1 MFSSLLSEAYN
12 IILKELQLWFTVAV
26 KFLPNFVFAILA
38 MLAFHYLARFS
49 RKLNRRFFS
58 KISDSTTINS
68 VLIQLIFI
76 GIELI
81 GIFVALNILGLS
93 KAVTSLL
100 AGAGVV
106 GLALSFA
113 FQDLATNFISGF
125 FIVIQKPFVLGDYIK
140 TNNFQGWVKEIS
152 LRTILIEDLN
162 GQDIIIPSKI
172 IIQNPL
178 VNYSLIQKRRINLKV
193 GVTYDA
199 DLRLVKEVTTQTIAK
214 LPEVN
219 TKLGAI
225 RVDFDEFS
233 DSAITFTLRFWI
245 AKSDQ
250 NEYNQVVSEA
260 IMSITEVFRQHDITI
275 PFPIRTL
282 DFGIQ
287 GGTRLDEVLK

>member
-1 MFSSLLSEAYN
+1 
-12 IILKELQLWFTVAV
+12 
-26 KFLPNFVFAILA
+26 
-38 MLAFHYLARFS
+38 
-49 RKLNRRFFS
+49 
-58 KISDSTTINS
+58 
-68 VLIQLIFI
+68 
-76 GIELI
+76 
-81 GIFVALNILGLS
+81 
-93 KAVTSLL
+93 L

-140 TNNFQGWVKEIS
+140 TNNYQGHVKEIS
-152 LRTILIEDLN
+152 LRTVLIQDLD
-162 GQDIIIPSKI
+162 GQDIIIPSKV

-178 VNYSLIQKRRINLKV
+178 TNYSLIRKRRVNLKV
-193 GVTYDA
+193 GVTYNA
-199 DLRLVKEVTTQTIAK
+199 DLRLVKEVTTEAIRN

-219 TKLGAI
+219 TNIGPI
-225 RVDFDEFS
+225 RIDFDEFS

-250 NEYNQVVSEA
+250 NEYNAAVAEA
-260 IMSITEVFRQHDITI
+260 IMTITEVFRENNITI

-282 DFGIQ
+282 DFGIK

>member
-1 MFSSLLSEAYN
+1 MFTSLFSEAYN
-12 IILKELQLWFTVAV
+12 IIIKELQSWFTVIV
-26 KFLPNFVFAILA
+26 KFLPNFIFAILA
-38 MLAFHYLARFS
+38 MLAFHYIAKLS
-49 RKLNRRFFS
+49 RKINRRFFS
-58 KISDSTTINS
+58 KLSDNSTINS
-68 VLIQLIFI
+68 VLEQLIFI
-76 GIELI
+76 TVEII

-140 TNNFQGWVKEIS
+140 TNNYQGHVKEIS
-152 LRTILIEDLN
+152 LRTVLIQDLD
-162 GQDIIIPSKI
+162 GQDIIIPSKV

-178 VNYSLIQKRRINLKV
+178 TNYSLIRKRRVNLKV
-193 GVTYDA
+193 GVTYNA
-199 DLRLVKEVTTQTIAK
+199 DLRLVKEVTTEAIRN

-219 TKLGAI
+219 TNIGPI
-225 RVDFDEFS
+225 RIDFDEFS

-250 NEYNQVVSEA
+250 NEYNAAVAEA
-260 IMSITEVFRQHDITI
+260 IMTITEVFRENNITI

-282 DFGIQ
+282 DFGIK

>member
-1 MFSSLLSEAYN
+1 MFSSLFSEAYN

-199 DLRLVKEVTTQTIAK
+199 DLRLVKEVTIQTIAK

>member
-1 MFSSLLSEAYN
+1 MFTSLFSEAYN
-12 IILKELQLWFTVAV
+12 IIIKELQSWFTVII

-38 MLAFHYLARFS
+38 MLAFHYVAKLS
-49 RKLNRRFFS
+49 RKINRRFFS
-58 KISDSTTINS
+58 KLSDNSTINS
-68 VLIQLIFI
+68 VLEQLIFI
-76 GIELI
+76 TVEII

-125 FIVIQKPFVLGDYIK
+125 FIVIQKPFVLGDYIR
-140 TNNFQGWVKEIS
+140 TNNYQGRVKEIN
-152 LRTILIEDLN
+152 LRTVLIQDLD
-162 GQDIIIPSKI
+162 GQDIIIPSKV

-178 VNYSLIQKRRINLKV
+178 TNYSLIQKRRVNLKV
-193 GVTYDA
+193 GVTYNA
-199 DLRLVKEVTTQTIAK
+199 DLRLVKEVTTEAIRN
-214 LPEVN
+214 LPEVSTN
-219 TKLGAI
+219 IGPI
-225 RVDFDEFS
+225 RIDFDEFS

-250 NEYNQVVSEA
+250 NEYNAAVAEA
-260 IMSITEVFRQHDITI
+260 IMTITEVFRENNITI

-282 DFGIQ
+282 DFGIK